1 MRQGLRPRLA
11 RRRPLLGIF
20 VNYPAPALV
29 ELAGHVGYDF
39 VFIDAEHGPQ
49 DLETCEH
56 MVRAAETAEIVPIIR
71 LPYPEPALVN
81 RYLDTGAMGVLVPH
95 VGSAAIA
102 RAVVDAAKYHP
113 LGKRGAGSRTR
124 AADFGF
130 TRSATDYAAWANAET
145 VVLGI
150 LEDDGLDKNLPEILD
165 VEGFD
170 GFVIGP
176 SDLSQSL
183 GLPGQVRHP
192 KVQETIDSISQQV
205 LASPKLLCR
214 VLQDAQ
220 RAPDDAREFA
230 RLGAQL
236 IAETYTGLFA
246 RGARDILSLH
256 ADAS

>member
-1 MRQGLRPRLA
+1 
-11 RRRPLLGIF
+11 
-20 VNYPAPALV
+20 
-29 ELAGHVGYDF
+29 
-39 VFIDAEHGPQ
+39 
-49 DLETCEH
+49 
-56 MVRAAETAEIVPIIR
+56 VPIIR

-95 VGSAAIA
+95 VGSAAVA
-102 RAVVDAAKYHP
+102 RAIVDAAKYHP
-113 LGKRGAGSRTR
+113 LGHRGAGSRTR

-130 TRSATDYAAWANAET
+130 TRSAADYAVWANAET

-150 LEDDGLDKNLPEILD
+150 LEDDGLDKNLPEILR
-165 VEGFD
+165 VEGVD

-192 KVQETIDSISQQV
+192 RVLEAIDAISRQV
-205 LASPKLLCR
+205 LASPRLLCR

-220 RAPDDAREFA
+220 AAPEDARRFA
-230 RLGAQL
+230 QLGAHM
-236 IAETYTGLFA
+236 IAETYAGLFT